1 MTAWN
6 KLRERIL
13 PARLEC
19 FLKENY
25 VKGVGE
31 NDGKMEERKPQE
43 REKEKL
49 RRKNEEGKW
58 GRKKGRGE

>member
-1 MTAWN
+1 MPTH
-6 KLRERIL
+6 LER
-13 PARLEC
+13 

-31 NDGKMEERKPQE
+31 NEGKVEERKPQE

-49 RRKNEEGKW
+49 RRKNEEGKGG
-58 GRKKGRGE
+58 GRKEERNKGME